1 MNCRDDRRRT
11 AAGSTVQHV
20 AYVAPATGVAAGLLL
35 DGTPRRGPHRV
46 AGGHCRETH
55 AGRPP
60 RRGP

>member
-1 MNCRDDRRRT
+1 MQ
-11 AAGSTVQHV
+11 VV
-20 AYVAPATGVAAGLLL
+20 AYVAPTTGVAAGLLL